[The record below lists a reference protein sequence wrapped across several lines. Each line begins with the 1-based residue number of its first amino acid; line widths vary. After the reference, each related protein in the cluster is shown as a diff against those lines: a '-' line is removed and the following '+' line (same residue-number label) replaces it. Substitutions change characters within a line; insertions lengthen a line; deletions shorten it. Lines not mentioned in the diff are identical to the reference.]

1 MVVDRYRYWGG
12 IEEQF
17 IKCKNLSSIYPP
29 AVEKLSRR
37 HELSRSIHQVL
48 RSCQDCDV
56 KKLKEL
62 DRQLAIE
69 EVQNSFLRSEK
80 HRHECNP
87 TCNSTNNPI
96 NILSSQKHLST
107 IIFKHMDLKNTH
119 TLNKSNQFYISK
131 TKSR

>member
-1 MVVDRYRYWGG
+1 M
-12 IEEQF
+12 
-17 IKCKNLSSIYPP
+17 
-29 AVEKLSRR
+29 
-37 HELSRSIHQVL
+37 
-48 RSCQDCDV
+48 

-62 DRQLAIE
+62 DKQLAIE
-69 EVQNSFLRSEK
+69 EVKSFSRSEK

-87 TCNSTNNPI
+87 TCNTKNDPI

-131 TKSR
+131 KTS